1 MSMFVGIC
9 EIAMLALL
17 TWGGGNDILAFRLPN
32 WLTLSTA
39 IIAGA
44 LVIASS
50 AALPAIT
57 WHLGFG
63 LAVMAAGLVL
73 FRFNL
78 LGGGD
83 VKWIAAL
90 AIWLGPNL
98 NFLRFLVLMGFAGG
112 LLAVIMAVVGRLWPH
127 YGRQEGRLHIPY
139 GVAIALAGMEYWLRS
154 SVIGQSLMMWLGLQK

>member
-1 MSMFVGIC
+1 MFVGIC
-9 EIAMLALL
+9 EIAMFALL
-17 TWGGGNDILAFRLPN
+17 IWGGGNDILAFRLPN

-39 IIAGA
+39 VIAVA
-44 LVIASS
+44 LVTASS
-50 AALPAIT
+50 NVLPPIA

-63 LAVMAAGLVL
+63 LVVLVVGLVL

-98 NFLRFLVLMGFAGG
+98 NFLRFMLLMGFAGG
-112 LLAVIMAVVGRLWPH
+112 LLAVVMAVVGHLWPH

-139 GVAIALAGMEYWLRS
+139 GVAIAVAGMEYWLRG
-154 SVIGQSLMMWLGLQK
+154 SVLGHSITAWLAS

>member
-1 MSMFVGIC
+1 MFVGIC
-9 EIAMLALL
+9 EIVMLGLL
-17 TWGGGNDILAFRLPN
+17 TWGGAQDILAFRLPN

-39 IIAGA
+39 ITAVA
-44 LVIASS
+44 LVMLPFGTFSPIA
-50 AALPAIT
+50 

-63 LAVMAAGLVL
+63 LVVMAAGLVL